1 MQLNN
6 AEVRF
11 DTIIVGNE
19 VVSVAVP
26 YGRNRCWLTSLT
38 TAIGPMAREEARR
51 AMRGPELW
59 GALLLSHLMEAVAKM
74 LRVDRVVFPEHFLL
88 STSLYAHPPEQIVA
102 IAEDL
107 TQAYPGHA
115 IVVRSLTTPPT
126 GHVVWPF
133 RVIWTV
139 DDITREWAPRRDSR
153 RDLAT
158 LEATHL
164 QPRHFADTMDE
175 VRLTRCLDLYRAL
188 YIDTYSVYNPDYTAT
203 GFGQLMQ
210 AGRLELHTLETQSGD
225 IEAFCAAHCN
235 NETLT
240 LPLVGYNRTRPQADG
255 LYRAIMAHMAL
266 QASHRGLKLNLS
278 AGAPHFKRHRGAKP
292 WMEYLLIVD
301 HHLPLWRRLG
311 YRLIARVL
319 RALEPRIARAA
330 GA

>member
-11 DTIIVGNE
+11 DTITIAGE
-19 VVSVAVP
+19 AVSAAVP

-59 GALLLSHLMEAVAKM
+59 GALLLSHLMQAVAAM
-74 LRVDRVVFPEHFLL
+74 LRVDHVVFPEHYLL
-88 STSLYAHPPEQIVA
+88 STSLYAPSPERMVT
-102 IAEDL
+102 IAEGL
-107 TQAYPGHA
+107 TKAYPGHA
-115 IVVRSLTTPPT
+115 IVVRSLTTPPA
-126 GHVVWPF
+126 GHVAWPF
-133 RVIWTV
+133 RVVWIIEDV
-139 DDITREWAPRRDSR
+139 AHEWAPRRDSR
-153 RDLAT
+153 RDLVT
-158 LEATHL
+158 LEAMRL
-164 QPRHFADTMDE
+164 QPHHFADTVDE
-175 VRLTRCLDLYRAL
+175 ARLNRCLDLYRGL
-188 YIDTYSVYNPDYTAT
+188 YIDTYSAYNPDYTAI
-203 GFGQLMQ
+203 GIAQLMQ
-210 AGRLELHTLETQSGD
+210 AGRLVLYTLETEDGD
-225 IEAFCAAHCN
+225 IEAFCAAHRN

-266 QASHRGLKLNLS
+266 QASHQGLKLNLS

-301 HHLPLWRRLG
+301 HHLPIWRRLG

-319 RALEPRIARAA
+319 RTLEPRIARAA

>member
-1 MQLNN
+1 MQLKN

-11 DTIIVGNE
+11 DTVVVGDE

-26 YGRNRCWLTSLT
+26 HGHNRCWLTSLT

-74 LRVDRVVFPEHFLL
+74 LRVDRIVFPEHYLL
-88 STSLYAHPPEQIVA
+88 STSLYAHTPEQIA
-102 IAEDL
+102 ATAERL
-107 TQAYPGHA
+107 TKSYPGHA
-115 IVVRSLTTPPT
+115 IVVRSLTAPPPD
-126 GHVVWPF
+126 HVVWPF
-133 RVIWTV
+133 RVVWII
-139 DDITREWAPRRDSR
+139 DDTARQWVPRRDSR

-158 LEATHL
+158 LEAMHL
-164 QPRHFADTMDE
+164 QPRCFTGTIDE
-175 VRLTRCLDLYRAL
+175 ARLTRCLDLYRAL
-188 YIDTYSVYNPDYTAT
+188 YIGSYSAFNPDYTTA
-203 GFGQLMQ
+203 GIARLMQ
-210 AGRLELHTLETQSGD
+210 AGRLELHTLETGSGD

-266 QASHRGLKLNLS
+266 QASRRGLKLNLS

-319 RALEPRIARAA
+319 QTLEPRIARAA

>member
-11 DTIIVGNE
+11 DTIDVANKA
-19 VVSVAVP
+19 VAVAVP
-26 YGRNRCWLTSLT
+26 HGRNRCWLTSLT

-74 LRVDRVVFPEHFLL
+74 LRVDRVVFPEHDLL
-88 STSLYAHPPEQIVA
+88 STSLYAHTPEQMA
-102 IAEDL
+102 RIAEDL

-115 IVVRSLTTPPT
+115 IVVRSLTNPPP

-133 RVIWTV
+133 GVIWIIADV
-139 DDITREWAPRRDSR
+139 AREWAPRRDSR

-158 LEATHL
+158 LEAMRL
-164 QPRHFADTMDE
+164 QPGHFTGTIDE
-175 VRLTRCLDLYRAL
+175 ARLTRCLNLYRAL
-188 YIDTYSVYNPDYTAT
+188 YIDTYSAYNPDYTAT
-203 GFGQLMQ
+203 GIARLMQ
-210 AGRLELHTLETQSGD
+210 GGRLELHTLETESGD
-225 IEAFCAAHCN
+225 IEAFCAAHGN

-266 QASHRGLKLNLS
+266 QASHRRLKLNLS

-301 HHLPLWRRLG
+301 HHLPVWRRLG